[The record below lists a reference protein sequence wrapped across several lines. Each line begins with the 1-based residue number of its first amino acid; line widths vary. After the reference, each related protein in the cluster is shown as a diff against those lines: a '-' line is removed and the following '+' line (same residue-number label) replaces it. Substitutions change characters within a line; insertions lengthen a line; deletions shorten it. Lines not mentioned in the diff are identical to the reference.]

1 MNPENPQ
8 QQQQQQTWTGATT
21 ITTAG
26 SYANGTYTSTTDAQC
41 ALLITAAGNV
51 TLTTPTVSKSG
62 GPSNAGDEYNFYG
75 INSGILAKDGATVAI
90 SGGTITTT
98 GVGANAVFSYGGNG
112 GTNGA
117 AGDGTTVTLTDTV
130 IRTYASGSGGIM
142 TTGGGSMVANN
153 LTVETDGQSSAP
165 IRTDRGGG
173 TVSVNGGTYTSNGLG
188 SPAIYSTAEIA
199 VNNATLV
206 SNLSEGICIE
216 GQNSVSLTNCTL
228 TANNTQTNGNA
239 QFLDAVIL
247 YQSMSGDSS
256 EGTASFSMTGGTLIN
271 KSGHVFHV
279 TNTNAV
285 INLDGVT
292 IEDSGDGVVLSVCD
306 DGWSGANNKATLNL
320 SGQDLDGTILV
331 GDDATLTLNI
341 ADASTFRGN
350 ISGEITNAQGTTVS
364 TEIGTVNVTLDD
376 TSKWYLDGDTH
387 IASFSGTA
395 ANVITN
401 GYTLYVDDVA
411 LDGTTASDG
420 SGADGDAD
428 ADAVPAWFDA
438 DLYMENKLEQLGD
451 GWDAQSMRKAFDEA
465 GYSGDE
471 GCYRHFLDFGNRENV
486 SPNKYFDSDDYFE
499 SKLAQLQRDLPNE
512 SWTLESVQQA
522 FENANLSTW
531 DHYGQY
537 GMREGVDPRDSF
549 STSAYFKAK
558 LEALQRDDPAGNW
571 TMESMIA
578 AFQQAGLNPVQ
589 HYMLYGVH
597 ENLNFAPDDEDAAS
611 VALVAE
617 GYA

>member
-1 MNPENPQ
+1 MNPEIP

-51 TLTTPTVSKSG
+51 TLTAPTVSKSG

-75 INSGILAKDGATVAI
+75 INSGILAKDGAIVAI

-130 IRTYASGSGGIM
+130 IRTHASGSGGIM

-153 LTVETDGQSSAP
+153 LTVETDGQSSAA

-173 TVSVNGGTYTSNGLG
+173 TVAVNGGTYTSNGLG
-188 SPAIYSTAEIA
+188 SPAIYSTAEIT

-292 IEDSGDGVVLSVCD
+292 IEDSGAGVVLSVCD
-306 DGWSGANNKATLNL
+306 DGWSG
-320 SGQDLDGTILV
+320 
-331 GDDATLTLNI
+331 
-341 ADASTFRGN
+341 
-350 ISGEITNAQGTTVS
+350 
-364 TEIGTVNVTLDD
+364 
-376 TSKWYLDGDTH
+376 
-387 IASFSGTA
+387 
-395 ANVITN
+395 
-401 GYTLYVDDVA
+401 
-411 LDGTTASDG
+411 
-420 SGADGDAD
+420 
-428 ADAVPAWFDA
+428 
-438 DLYMENKLEQLGD
+438 
-451 GWDAQSMRKAFDEA
+451 
-465 GYSGDE
+465 
-471 GCYRHFLDFGNRENV
+471 
-486 SPNKYFDSDDYFE
+486 
-499 SKLAQLQRDLPNE
+499 
-512 SWTLESVQQA
+512 
-522 FENANLSTW
+522 
-531 DHYGQY
+531 
-537 GMREGVDPRDSF
+537 
-549 STSAYFKAK
+549 
-558 LEALQRDDPAGNW
+558 
-571 TMESMIA
+571 
-578 AFQQAGLNPVQ
+578 
-589 HYMLYGVH
+589 
-597 ENLNFAPDDEDAAS
+597 
-611 VALVAE
+611 
-617 GYA
+617 